1 MTNVSNECGQV
12 LNCVLT
18 TGEGAGLDDLC
29 QGIVKRYQDAGEP
42 EPDVIYVDRDCCSET
57 GVCDLQN
64 VCVVMYYLLQAV
76 RARAGKPERRKC
88 FFFLMIYK
96 KQKITKIL
104 PIIVLGP

>member
-57 GVCDLQN
+57 GVWLSECLCSN
-64 VCVVMYYLLQAV
+64 V
-76 RARAGKPERRKC
+76 
-88 FFFLMIYK
+88 FFIIGVTVK
-96 KQKITKIL
+96 TK
-104 PIIVLGP
+104 